1 MFPQPPRKKRRRPW
15 LLVVLIAI
23 GVATFWDDA
32 GTGLRQ
38 LQQAFLRHVPAPVA
52 STLSLPVPKAEIH
65 AYRPSPAPQQP
76 RQTEFNDQNYR
87 PRTDINLIEGIKP
100 DNGQPEP
107 TPQQKA
113 LKALGLESL
122 QQSAPAQEIIQKH
135 LQHMPQNRMG
145 DL

>member
-1 MFPQPPRKKRRRPW
+1 MFPQPSRQKRRRPW
-15 LLVVLIAI
+15 LLMVLIAI
-23 GVATFWDDA
+23 GVATLWDDA

-38 LQQAFLRHVPAPVA
+38 LQQTLLRHVPAPVA

-122 QQSAPAQEIIQKH
+122 QQSTPAQEIILKH